1 VVATVT
7 IVGLVALG
15 VKALSSG
22 GGTRID
28 QTGVELAPSTAA
40 RIAGPLPAEKTP
52 LAAGGTPHHSLTAAR
67 SVARQVPAGRPSN
80 HHRSPRAKCRTNAPG
95 SPAEA
100 ISACAT
106 RQVCSVSSDTMP
118 RPGKKW

>member
-1 VVATVT
+1 MVATVT

-40 RIAGPLPAEKTP
+40 RIAGYAC
-52 LAAGGTPHHSLTAAR
+52 LA
-67 SVARQVPAGRPSN
+67 
-80 HHRSPRAKCRTNAPG
+80 
-95 SPAEA
+95 
-100 ISACAT
+100 
-106 RQVCSVSSDTMP
+106 VSGALVLYGLYLIIP
-118 RPGKKW
+118 QFH